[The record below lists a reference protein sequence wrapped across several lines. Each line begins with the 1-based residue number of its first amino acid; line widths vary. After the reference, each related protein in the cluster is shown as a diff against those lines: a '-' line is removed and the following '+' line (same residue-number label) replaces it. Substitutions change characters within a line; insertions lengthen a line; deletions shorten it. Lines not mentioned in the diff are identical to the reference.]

1 MMKESARVVAVDDDC
16 LWVETGVKAGCN
28 SCSETKSCGTSLLA
42 KLFED
47 KQRHL
52 RVALEGRD
60 PAQFSLN
67 DVVEIGMSEAA
78 ILKGSLVVYML
89 PLAGLLV
96 GAMLA
101 SSLAYAEGIV
111 VLMGFSGFALGLLGV
126 RLHGWLNRANPE
138 YQPVLVG
145 RTGNHCIAREG

>member
-1 MMKESARVVAVDDDC
+1 MMKEQARVVAIEADC
-16 LWVETGVKAGCN
+16 LWVETGVKSGCN
-28 SCSETKSCGTSLLA
+28 SCAETKSCGTSLLA

-52 RVALEGRD
+52 RIALDGRD

-67 DVVEIGMSEAA
+67 DVVEIGMTESA
-78 ILKGSLVVYML
+78 ILKGSLVVYLL
-89 PLAGLLV
+89 PLAGLLG

-101 SSLAYAEGIV
+101 SAAAAAEGLV
-111 VLMGFSGFALGLLGV
+111 VAAGGTGFVLGLAAV
-126 RLHGWLNRANPE
+126 RLHGWINRSNPD

-145 RTGNHCIAREG
+145 GALHCIARDS